1 MFPRS
6 RNIRGPDNP
15 PLGPRALQP
24 HNTPPPR
31 RWRHTNSQLHQ
42 KAHTVMQTPHPWPG
56 PEQWAKAALAMLAAE
71 TTAARRAGR
80 TALADDLT
88 ALHEKT
94 KAALT

>member
-1 MFPRS
+1 
-6 RNIRGPDNP
+6 
-15 PLGPRALQP
+15 
-24 HNTPPPR
+24 
-31 RWRHTNSQLHQ
+31 
-42 KAHTVMQTPHPWPG
+42 MQTPHPWPS